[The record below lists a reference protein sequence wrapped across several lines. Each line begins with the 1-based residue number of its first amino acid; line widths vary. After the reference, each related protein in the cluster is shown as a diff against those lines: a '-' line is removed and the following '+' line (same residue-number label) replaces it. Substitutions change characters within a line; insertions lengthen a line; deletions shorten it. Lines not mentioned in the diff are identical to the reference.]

1 MSIGSLQLERWTP
14 ALLGSVALFASFLLG
29 FSLPNSARNEILAAA
44 ISVGSILAGFT
55 GTSKAILMALPPDG
69 VIARVRSSG
78 YIEDLACY
86 MSDALVASLAVCVFS
101 ILGYFSLGELAES
114 YYAPVWLMLGVL
126 AVTSFW
132 RVSKIM
138 LLILRMNPTR

>member
-1 MSIGSLQLERWTP
+1 VSIGSLQIERWTP
-14 ALLGSVALFASFLLG
+14 ALLGSVALFASYLLG
-29 FSLPNSARNEILAAA
+29 FSFPDSARKEILAAA

-86 MSDALVASLAVCVFS
+86 MTDALIASLAVCVFS
-101 ILGYFSLGELAES
+101 ILGYFSLGEVAEA

-126 AVTSFW
+126 AISSFW

-138 LLILRMNPTR
+138 LSILRINPTR